1 MGKRSKTKLIIRSI
15 ILIVT
20 AILTFINPKVLNE
33 FMGFKLIG
41 DIKVYNLFW
50 MYLMYEMILVSIP
63 SLNKYSYS
71 GKLFDRHYDC
81 DDKYKEEK
89 LKDYTKKNHLRAV
102 RALVFWILLN
112 GVLAYIY
119 FKMDLSPVYM

>member
-1 MGKRSKTKLIIRSI
+1 
-15 ILIVT
+15 
-20 AILTFINPKVLNE
+20 
-33 FMGFKLIG
+33 
-41 DIKVYNLFW
+41 

-63 SLNKYSYS
+63 SLNNYSYS

-119 FKMDLSPVYM
+119 FKMDLSPVYMYCICVLLLERYVLCECMVSFHKIKK